1 MKTKVYLLS
10 LGCAKNQVN
19 AEQMLALLEQAGMEI
34 VAEPAGAD
42 AVIVNTCGFIEGAKT
57 EAIEAILEM
66 AELKSQGLVKAL
78 VVTGCLTE
86 RYKAEFLAELP
97 EVDAALGTGSYGDI
111 VEAVQQA
118 LEGNSGL
125 EYFAPQDSGCLTGK
139 RHLLTPDYTAYLRIA
154 EGCNNRCSYCV
165 IPFIRGRFRSV
176 PMEDLIAEA
185 KELVAGGAKE
195 LLVIAQDITRY
206 GMDLYGKPSL
216 AALLQELEKIEG
228 LQWIRLHYLYPDVLT
243 DELLETCA
251 KSEKILHYF
260 DMPIQHINDR
270 VLKRMNRHGDGNMI
284 RERIR
289 KIREYMP
296 DAVIR
301 TSLIVGFPGE
311 TEEEFTEL
319 YDFLCEYRLERAG
332 VFCYSQE
339 EGSAAAE
346 MPDQIDEDTKELRR
360 ARIYQLQEEI
370 MEEKSRSFLGKTLT
384 VLCCGEDEAGNLY
397 GRSYMD
403 SPDIDGL
410 VFIKDAEAEAGEFL
424 SVQITYTDGCDLYG
438 TLQQEEN

>member
-1 MKTKVYLLS
+1 
-10 LGCAKNQVN
+10 
-19 AEQMLALLEQAGMEI
+19 
-34 VAEPAGAD
+34 
-42 AVIVNTCGFIEGAKT
+42 
-57 EAIEAILEM
+57 
-66 AELKSQGLVKAL
+66 
-78 VVTGCLTE
+78 
-86 RYKAEFLAELP
+86 
-97 EVDAALGTGSYGDI
+97 
-111 VEAVQQA
+111 
-118 LEGNSGL
+118 
-125 EYFAPQDSGCLTGK
+125 
-139 RHLLTPDYTAYLRIA
+139 
-154 EGCNNRCSYCV
+154 
-165 IPFIRGRFRSV
+165 
-176 PMEDLIAEA
+176 MEDLIAEA

-384 VLCCGEDEAGNLY
+384 VLCCGEDEDGNLY

>member
-111 VEAVQQA
+111 VEAVQRA

-176 PMEDLIAEA
+176 PM
-185 KELVAGGAKE
+185 
-195 LLVIAQDITRY
+195 
-206 GMDLYGKPSL
+206 
-216 AALLQELEKIEG
+216 
-228 LQWIRLHYLYPDVLT
+228 
-243 DELLETCA
+243 
-251 KSEKILHYF
+251 
-260 DMPIQHINDR
+260 
-270 VLKRMNRHGDGNMI
+270 
-284 RERIR
+284 
-289 KIREYMP
+289 
-296 DAVIR
+296 
-301 TSLIVGFPGE
+301 
-311 TEEEFTEL
+311 
-319 YDFLCEYRLERAG
+319 
-332 VFCYSQE
+332 
-339 EGSAAAE
+339 
-346 MPDQIDEDTKELRR
+346 
-360 ARIYQLQEEI
+360 
-370 MEEKSRSFLGKTLT
+370 
-384 VLCCGEDEAGNLY
+384 
-397 GRSYMD
+397 
-403 SPDIDGL
+403 
-410 VFIKDAEAEAGEFL
+410 
-424 SVQITYTDGCDLYG
+424 
-438 TLQQEEN
+438 

>member
-34 VAEPAGAD
+34 VPEPTEAD

-66 AELKSQGLVKAL
+66 AELKNQGLIRAL

-86 RYKAEFLAELP
+86 RYQKEFLSELP
-97 EVDAALGTGSYGDI
+97 EVDAALGTGSYGEI

-118 LEGNSGL
+118 LAGKSGL
-125 EYFAPQDSGCLTGK
+125 GYFAPQDSGCLTGK

-206 GMDLYGKPSL
+206 GIDLYGKPSL

-228 LQWIRLHYLYPDVLT
+228 LEWIRLHYLYPDVLS

-251 KSEKILHYF
+251 KSKKVLHYF

-270 VLKRMNRHGDGNMI
+270 VLKRMHRHGDGKMI

-311 TEEEFTEL
+311 TDEEFDEL

-384 VLCCGEDEAGNLY
+384 VLCCGADDEGNLY

-403 SPDIDGL
+403 SPDIDGM
-410 VFIKDAEAEAGEFL
+410 VFVKDAEAEPGAFL
-424 SVQITYTDGCDLYG
+424 KVKITYTDGCDLYG
-438 TLQQEEN
+438 TLEQEEE